1 MICGLA
7 VTTSVSAALTASAAA
22 AVARKFGDKVHT
34 LHTLTRRRRARNMV
48 RLYILQYMYM

>member
-22 AVARKFGDKVHT
+22 AVTRKFGDKVHT
-34 LHTLTRRRRARNMV
+34 HTLTRRRRARNMV